1 MVQGEQNSRLQE
13 QSRQILNQVGI
24 LLRQGKFDPGGKIL
38 GEACT
43 KADSR

>member
-24 LLRQGKFDPGGKIL
+24 LLRQGKFDPNL